1 MPVQTI
7 TARSLAR
14 PPVEPDQHLRLR
26 VAEVSAL
33 GARTRHVVLVAEDGA
48 ALPTFA
54 PGASIGIQCGAVWNS
69 YSLTNDGRLPE
80 TYEISVQLAEAGHG
94 GSRWVHQLAVGDMV
108 EATTPRGRFAV
119 PNAARAMLLVAGGIG
134 VTAVLSHARAGA
146 ARGLPTTVLYAH
158 RAGDDVHERELA
170 ALPGVTL
177 KIAGSR
183 RQLWSWLPAALRS
196 QPIGAHL
203 AVCGPAEMIDQVR
216 QAALEAGWLEARVHS
231 ENFTPAELPAG
242 DPFAVVVAGRPE
254 PIAVPS
260 GVTMLEALLAA
271 EVPVPNL
278 CRQGVCGECRLAVT
292 CGELEHHDLYLSDD
306 EHDQGRSV
314 MPCVSRGVGTITVEV
329 RS

>member
-1 MPVQTI
+1 MPVQTMI
-7 TARSLAR
+7 ARSLAR

-26 VAEVSAL
+26 VVATEAL
-33 GARTRHVVLVAEDGA
+33 GERTRHVVLAAVDGA
-48 ALPTFA
+48 VLPSFA
-54 PGASIGIQCGAVWNS
+54 AGSSIGVECGPVWNS
-69 YSLTNDGRLPE
+69 YSLTNDGRLPA
-80 TYEISVQLAEAGHG
+80 TYEISVQRDDAGHG
-94 GSRWVHQLAVGDMV
+94 GSRWVHALSVGDEV
-108 EATTPRGRFAV
+108 TVTTPRGRFAV

-134 VTAVLSHARAGA
+134 VTAVLSHARAA
-146 ARGLPTTVLYAH
+146 AGRGLPTTVLYAH
-158 RAGDDVHERELA
+158 RVGDDVHERELA

-216 QAALEAGWLEARVHS
+216 AAALDAGWLAARVHS

-242 DPFAVVVAGRPE
+242 DPFTVVVADRPE

-271 EVPVPNL
+271 DVAVPNL
-278 CRQGVCGECRLAVT
+278 CRQGVCGECRLTVT
-292 CGELEHHDLYLSDD
+292 CGELEHHDLYLSDADHD
-306 EHDQGRSV
+306 EGRAV